1 MGAECVGEFT
11 VYKRA
16 GSPHYTVIRLK
27 TSFCSATYRPKAHR
41 PIYRDLGALVH
52 SKYLYL
58 SVRHIALIVGTW
70 SRSYPQGP
78 RENNKA
84 APDASSGDG
93 MIVRSDA
100 PILRKQ
106 QTEARNPVF
115 SLRNRK
121 FESISLQQ
129 TVCLSPAAA
138 FKGREPGFPRG
149 FGQLACRP
157 GQQRL
162 AGCFDIASTGRNI
175 SVGRYSSTAVR
186 LVVAPGL
193 TRGRSV
199 DL

>member
-84 APDASSGDG
+84 APDSSSGDG

-106 QTEARNPVF
+106 QTEARNPVL

-121 FESISLQQ
+121 FESISLQHGVRCEPDFRLPSRQ
-129 TVCLSPAAA
+129 GPTCSFEFQPGGTSRTHDADQVPAPECVQDAA
-138 FKGREPGFPRG
+138 ETAQHLRLFA
-149 FGQLACRP
+149 GQ
-157 GQQRL
+157 
-162 AGCFDIASTGRNI
+162 
-175 SVGRYSSTAVR
+175 
-186 LVVAPGL
+186 
-193 TRGRSV
+193 
-199 DL
+199 